1 VVCEKFAAKGCNIA
15 INYFSRPEPA
25 QELSEKI
32 RKEYDVK
39 TAVIQGDGGDLKDC
53 KYMVHETIKEFGGI
67 DVLIGNAVGEPPSRN
82 LLGCFVPY
90 EQL

>member
-32 RKEYDVK
+32 RKEYGVK

-82 LLGCFVPY
+82 LLGCFVSY
-90 EQL
+90 KQL